1 MSVKNAIQK
10 TPDLTIGFL
19 GITSDSDRMQAS
31 LPLGKINNF
40 REVERKS
47 NGVEDLL
54 LRLGLKK
61 KYEDKLTST
70 HFLEIS
76 KSTLEYKEPSKE
88 NELVHVFMQRLL
100 TGDYRARHIS
110 VRNETNVPK
119 SLTGAKGGAFA
130 ALCKKQDVKTERK
143 QAEIHPMDV
152 QMAVFLCADH
162 FLQQIMVTKLAQCQ
176 YAIPLLVP
184 NPFSGKIEF
193 PFWTMRQINKSWKST
208 DASGQI
214 ISETQPVSKAE
225 TPMVAF
231 FRLGSVSLS
240 KSQLINNLINERHNT
255 FFHRHCPG
263 SSRNRLLMDGVVE
276 IAWYCPSGKSS
287 EHFTECVDFCN
298 LHGDSSRAVTQREIL
313 TTTASV
319 NVVLLPKLDED
330 DNHMRLVEEL
340 CESLT
345 PLIVVLTDE
354 ENDDEDDVCEIG
366 TGKYRVEL
374 KSGSQSNASN
384 VLRNIIRK
392 CLSQKH
398 RTFNLEK
405 MTNNSEVSVD
415 EHNEAC
421 KRGKEAA
428 QNIMGF
434 LKGKDPLRVK
444 EKYLPCQGKLWHN
457 WCQTSKDLRRLQSNN
472 IENELSNK
480 KTEMKDLR
488 RKQQKHGFSDLM
500 KLFVDGLISER
511 LNLSVSE
518 RVYFRRWTVIGLTE
532 FTSEKLSTIQQ
543 DEESKL
549 QKISKELNAANFG
562 LEHMLREMGQIYE
575 ASVSEEKSMRG
586 NQVGNMNKLPELAA
600 KLMISGHPMEL
611 MDGDAAYVPLTWVSA
626 VLDEVI
632 RILGDQRVFVLSVL
646 GIRSS
651 GKSTML
657 NAMFGLQFAVSA
669 GRCTRGAFMQ
679 LVRVSEDMKEEWKID
694 YILVVDTEG
703 LRAPELAGSNTIHH
717 DNQLSTFVVGLGNMT
732 LINIF
737 GENPTEMQEIL
748 QIVVHA
754 FLRMKKVRLN
764 PSCMFV
770 HQNVSDITAREKI
783 LDGRRNLQETLDKM
797 TKLAAKDEDDCAEN
811 FTDVIAFDVERDV
824 KYFSQLWEGS
834 PPMAPL
840 NPCYSKNIQGLKR
853 DILSHAKT
861 TDGLKL
867 SQFQKHLKDLWNALL
882 DENFVFCFKNA
893 QEISVYRRLEQKYGN
908 WTWSL
913 RSEMM
918 TVENKVLNRVAS
930 GIIETVQRKVL
941 KEEMAGT
948 LKDVQNAFK
957 QYFEEDSEKET
968 LIQVKC
974 RFETQI
980 QNLHDDLIEEAKRK
994 VDDSIQQRSMR
1005 QNLDKQRV
1013 SYEKTLFEKSK
1024 ELASRLKRETN
1035 CKTDTSKE
1043 FDSMWEQWVSE
1054 ITKQAPKIK
1063 DVNISNEITEVVGEV
1078 YKHDLVSN
1086 RKRSSKYRGIGI
1098 VSDYSSYIPTSK
1110 GAMKRNIDKFLWR
1123 NPFTPENLNQ
1133 PIRDLINQVTEQ
1145 TKKQVESFPFSTQ
1158 GYNSHYIQR
1167 IAQDVK
1173 TQVQEFETK
1182 FKKDRKLSDDVS
1194 VFNQD
1199 FYVDLSL
1206 YVCEQS
1212 AQSIS
1217 ELHRKFREVNDPL
1230 NYFEKKRDEYF
1241 NIFQK
1246 YCEGATSA
1254 PILGDRVCGKLKEAI
1269 LQSVYNKIAQFASGQ
1284 MREKAPFNGNRAD
1297 LEKHILKSLAE
1308 QKGDKDERFK
1318 NYLTYTCNPK
1328 VHFEEFIKAR
1338 VKEFMAA
1345 ENPKAVSV
1353 IEECIDQKQ
1362 TSIITAA
1369 TKTTD
1374 EVKHVK
1380 GDANQWLDVFTKSL
1394 ADELGDT
1401 RVQLCDEEC
1410 KNSIDFDVLVEAIR
1424 KELPAVVEELKK
1436 RLSKISHFSMEKFR
1450 ERPDEI
1456 LIKHFCGC
1464 CWKQC
1469 PFCGAVCTNGQEDH
1483 PGEHNADYHR
1493 STAVRGS
1500 YYDGT
1505 TEFSIEFCRTKVASD
1520 RSFSP
1525 SSESETLVPYKDYRK
1540 AGGVFAEWGISTD
1553 FSTLAYWKWFV
1564 CEFQENLEKCNN
1576 KQFCGDG
1583 EIPAEWKEFTLSDA
1597 VKSLRIH

>member
-1 MSVKNAIQK
+1 M
-10 TPDLTIGFL
+10 
-19 GITSDSDRMQAS
+19 
-31 LPLGKINNF
+31 
-40 REVERKS
+40 ERKS

-130 ALCKKQDVKTERK
+130 DLFKKQNVKTERK

-193 PFWTMRQINKSWKST
+193 PLWTMRQINKSWKST

-214 ISETQPVSKAE
+214 ISETRPVSKAE

-231 FRLGSVSLS
+231 FRLGSVSSS

-263 SSRNRLLMDGVVE
+263 SSRNCLLMDGVVE

-287 EHFTECVDFCN
+287 DHFTECVAFCN

-313 TTTASV
+313 TTMASV
-319 NVVLLPKLDED
+319 NIVLLPKLDEN
-330 DNHMRLVEEL
+330 DNNMRLVEEL
-340 CESLT
+340 CKSPT

-374 KSGSQSNASN
+374 KSRSQSNASI

-444 EKYLPCQGKLWHN
+444 EKYLPCQGKLWHD

-480 KTEMKDLR
+480 KTKMKDLR
-488 RKQQKHGFSDLM
+488 RKQQEHGFSDLM

-518 RVYFRRWTVIGLTE
+518 RVYFLRWTEIGLTE

-543 DEESKL
+543 EYYQKWIDVHDLKKQDKPEKQKTERINLDKLKAEESNLK
-549 QKISKELNAANFG
+549 KISKELNATNFG

-575 ASVSEEKSMRG
+575 ASVSEDKSTTG
-586 NQVGNMNKLPELAA
+586 NRVGNMNKLPELAA

-626 VLDEVI
+626 VFDEVI

-646 GIRSS
+646 GIQSS

-694 YILVVDTEG
+694 YILVVDIEG

-748 QIVVHA
+748 QIGVHA

-770 HQNVSDITAREKI
+770 HQNVSDIAAREKI

-797 TKLAAKDEDDCAEN
+797 TKLAAKDEDYCTEN

-834 PPMAPL
+834 PPMAPP
-840 NPCYSKNIQGLKR
+840 NPCYSENIQELKR

-861 TDGLKL
+861 KDGLKL
-867 SQFQKHLKDLWNALL
+867 SQFQKCVKDLWNSLL
-882 DENFVFCFKNA
+882 DENLVFSFKNA

-908 WTWSL
+908 WTRSL
-913 RSEMM
+913 M
-918 TVENKVLNRVAS
+918 TVQNKMLNRVAS
-930 GIIETVQRKVL
+930 GIIETDQMKVL
-941 KEEMAGT
+941 EEEMAGT

-957 QYFEEDSEKET
+957 QYFEEDNEKET
-968 LIQVKC
+968 LIQWKC

-980 QNLHDDLIEEAKRK
+980 QHLHDDLIEEAKRK
-994 VDDSIQQRSMR
+994 VDDSIQQR
-1005 QNLDKQRV
+1005 QNFDQQHV

-1024 ELASRLKRETN
+1024 ELASRLKRQTN
-1035 CKTDTSKE
+1035 CKMDTSKE
-1043 FDSMWEQWVSE
+1043 FDSLWEQWVSE

-1063 DVNISNEITEVVGEV
+1063 DVNISNEIMDVLGEV

-1086 RKRSSKYRGIGI
+1086 RKRSSEYRGIGI

-1110 GAMKRNIDKFLWR
+1110 GMMKWIMGKILR
-1123 NPFTPENLNQ
+1123 NPLTPENLNQ
-1133 PIRDLINQVTEQ
+1133 PIHDLINQVTEE

-1173 TQVQEFETK
+1173 TQVQEFETR
-1182 FKKDRKLSDDVS
+1182 FKKDQKLSDDVS
-1194 VFNQD
+1194 VLTQD

-1212 AQSIS
+1212 AERIS

-1246 YCEGATSA
+1246 YYEGATSA
-1254 PILGDRVCGKLKEAI
+1254 AILGDRVCGKLKEAI
-1269 LQSVYNKIAQFASGQ
+1269 LQSVYNKIALFVSGQ

-1318 NYLTYTCNPK
+1318 NYLTYMYRPK

-1374 EVKHVK
+1374 EVKRVK

-1410 KNSIDFDVLVEAIR
+1410 KNSIDFDILVEAIR

-1469 PFCGAVCTNGQEDH
+1469 PFCGAVCTHSQEGH
-1483 PGEHNADYHR
+1483 PGDHNADYHR
-1493 STAVRGS
+1493 SAAVRGIC
-1500 YYDGT
+1500 YRGT
-1505 TEFSIEFCRTKVASD
+1505 TEFCIEFCTTKVASD
-1520 RSFSP
+1520 RSFYP
-1525 SSESETLVPYKDYRK
+1525 SSEPETPVPYKDYRK
-1540 AGGVFAEWGISTD
+1540 AGGVYPEWGISPD
-1553 FSTLAYWKWFV
+1553 FSTFAYWKWFV
-1564 CEFQENLEKCNN
+1564 CEFQENLEKRYN
-1576 KQFCGDG
+1576 KQFCGKG
-1583 EIPAEWKEFTLSDA
+1583 KIPAEWKKFTLSDA

>member
-1 MSVKNAIQK
+1 M
-10 TPDLTIGFL
+10 
-19 GITSDSDRMQAS
+19 
-31 LPLGKINNF
+31 
-40 REVERKS
+40 ERKS

-130 ALCKKQDVKTERK
+130 ALRKKQDVKTERK

-184 NPFSGKIEF
+184 FSGKIEF

-214 ISETQPVSKAE
+214 ISETRPVSKAE

-231 FRLGSVSLS
+231 FRLGSVSSS

-276 IAWYCPSGKSS
+276 IAWYCPSEESS
-287 EHFTECVDFCN
+287 DHFTECVAFCN

-330 DNHMRLVEEL
+330 DNNMRLVEEL
-340 CESLT
+340 CESPT

-392 CLSQKH
+392 CLSQNH

-434 LKGKDPLRVK
+434 LKEKDPLRVK
-444 EKYLPCQGKLWHN
+444 EKYLPCQGKLWHD

-480 KTEMKDLR
+480 KTKMKDLR
-488 RKQQKHGFSDLM
+488 REQQEHGFSDLM

-518 RVYFRRWTVIGLTE
+518 RVYFLRWTVIGLTE

-543 DEESKL
+543 EYYQKWIDVHDLKKKQDKPEKQKTERINLDKLKAEESKL
-549 QKISKELNAANFG
+549 QKISEELNAANFG
-562 LEHMLREMGQIYE
+562 LDHMLREMGQIYE

-586 NQVGNMNKLPELAA
+586 NRVGNVNKLPELAA

-646 GIRSS
+646 GIQSS

-717 DNQLSTFVVGLGNMT
+717 DNELSTFVVGLGNMT

-797 TKLAAKDEDDCAEN
+797 TKLAAKDEDDCTEN

-834 PPMAPL
+834 PPMAPP

-853 DILSHAKT
+853 DILSRAKT

-867 SQFQKHLKDLWNALL
+867 SQFQKRVKDLWNALL
-882 DENFVFCFKNA
+882 DENFVFSFKNA

-918 TVENKVLNRVAS
+918 TVENKMLNRVAS
-930 GIIETVQRKVL
+930 GNIETVQRKVL

-957 QYFEEDSEKET
+957 QYFEEDNEKET
-968 LIQVKC
+968 LIQWKC

-1005 QNLDKQRV
+1005 QNLDQQRV

-1035 CKTDTSKE
+1035 CKMNTSKE

-1123 NPFTPENLNQ
+1123 NPLTPENLNQ

-1167 IAQDVK
+1167 IAHDVK
-1173 TQVQEFETK
+1173 TQVQDFETQ

-1241 NIFQK
+1241 NSFQK

-1254 PILGDRVCGKLKEAI
+1254 AILGDRVCGKLKEAI
-1269 LQSVYNKIAQFASGQ
+1269 LQSVYNKIAPFVSGQ

-1374 EVKHVK
+1374 EVKRVK

-1410 KNSIDFDVLVEAIR
+1410 KDGIDYDVLVEAIR
-1424 KELPAVVEELKK
+1424 KELPAVVEELKR

-1469 PFCGAVCTNGQEDH
+1469 PFCGAVCTHSQEGH
-1483 PGEHNADYHR
+1483 PGDHNADYHR

-1505 TEFSIEFCRTKVASD
+1505 TEFAIEFCTTYVASG

-1597 VKSLRIH
+1597 VESLRIH